1 MPQKVLED
9 IEQLSAAMTTYTNK
23 VNTNITI
30 TETEKSTSSNSDL
43 TDVEKKEPTE
53 VNPFSAVASAAL
65 LIQKAVRGRQG
76 RIAFKQKMEG
86 IPHTMVI
93 GLETAV
99 ELQKNNDFLQ
109 SLPDTYILANLI
121 RRRVMKSGRVREYC
135 FSSHASKVVY
145 QATSPVYAEDIKVT
159 TTAVG
164 TLVLT
169 VMSQF
174 MMGSDTFLGQVSVN
188 IEDYKNLTNG
198 GRFLFHN
205 YYFLLIS
212 QSLFHS

>member
-1 MPQKVLED
+1 M
-9 IEQLSAAMTTYTNK
+9 
-23 VNTNITI
+23 
-30 TETEKSTSSNSDL
+30 
-43 TDVEKKEPTE
+43 EKKEPTE

-188 IEDYKNLTNG
+188 IEDYKDLTNG
-198 GRFLFHN
+198 GRLLFHN
-205 YYFLLIS
+205 RYFPLTSQLLFNS
-212 QSLFHS
+212 